1 MRNFIGYISAG
12 QGAAVDAE
20 FLADGFREEG
30 DVFAGDV
37 DAFYAGYAAG
47 VGQDVAFHLVAE
59 PADELMGE
67 VEDQDAGA
75 FDGLFEGGGG
85 DEI

>member
-1 MRNFIGYISAG
+1 MRNFVGDVCAG
-12 QGAAVDAE
+12 EGAAVDAK

-59 PADELMGE
+59 SANELMGE

-75 FDGLFEGGGG
+75 FNGFFEGGSG